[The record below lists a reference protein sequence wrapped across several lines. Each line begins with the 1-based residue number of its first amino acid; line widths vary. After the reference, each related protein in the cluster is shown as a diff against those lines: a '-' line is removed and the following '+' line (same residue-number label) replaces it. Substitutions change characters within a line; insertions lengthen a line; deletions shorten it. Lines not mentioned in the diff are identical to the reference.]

1 MAEWPPLSM
10 KDAGL
15 AMNVPSPPAPPPV
28 GEGRVVSRVRDF
40 HGKDETRCW
49 LALEAIPGLGPEGV
63 RRLLDAFGHP
73 CAILAAA
80 RGQLAPLVGER
91 LAERLTQPVA
101 DEQHGPTLDW
111 LAQPGN
117 HLIPITDP
125 AYPERLRSL
134 ADPPPWL
141 YVKGDPNLL
150 QNPMLAIVGSRNATP
165 QGRRDAAAFAQTLA
179 GAGLTIVSG
188 LALGIDTAAHEG
200 ALAGGASVAVVGTG
214 LDRVYPARNKE
225 LAHRLAAR
233 GAIVSEFPLGTPARP
248 GQFPRRNRI
257 ISGLALGVLVV
268 EAALDSGSLITARL
282 AAEQGREVF
291 ALPGSI
297 HAPLSK
303 GCHRLIREGAKLVDC
318 VDDILDE
325 LRWQWHA
332 PVPSSPPANPAAN
345 AAADALL
352 ELMGPD
358 PVALDTLVNLSGLTV
373 DTLSAM
379 LLSLELDGRIAT
391 LPGGLYQRL
400 Y

>member
-1 MAEWPPLSM
+1 M
-10 KDAGL
+10 
-15 AMNVPSPPAPPPV
+15 
-28 GEGRVVSRVRDF
+28 F
-40 HGKDETRCW
+40 TQDETLCW
-49 LALEAIPGLGPEGV
+49 LALEAIPGLGPEGI

-91 LAERLTQPVA
+91 LAEVLTRPVA
-101 DEQHGPTLDW
+101 PEQHKATLDW

-117 HLIPITDP
+117 HLIPIAHPD
-125 AYPERLRSL
+125 YPERLRSL
-134 ADPPPWL
+134 PDPPPWL
-141 YVKGDPNLL
+141 YVKGERGLL
-150 QNPMLAIVGSRNATP
+150 QQPMLAIVGSRNATP
-165 QGRRDAAAFAQTLA
+165 QGRRDAAAFAQALA
-179 GAGLTIVSG
+179 EAGLVIVSG

-200 ALAGGASVAVVGTG
+200 ALAGGVSLAVVGTG
-214 LDRVYPARNKE
+214 LDRVYPARNRE
-225 LAHRLAAR
+225 LAHRLAAG
-233 GAIVSEFPLGTPARP
+233 GAIVSEFPLRTPPRP

-257 ISGLALGVLVV
+257 ISGLSLGVLVV

-297 HAPLSK
+297 HSPLSK
-303 GCHRLIREGAKLVDC
+303 GCHRLIREGAKLVEC
-318 VDDILDE
+318 VDDILEE
-325 LRWQWHA
+325 LAWQWRPPIA
-332 PVPSSPPANPAAN
+332 SPAQTDPAGQPAA
-345 AAADALL
+345 AALL

-379 LLSLELDGRIAT
+379 LLSLELDSRIAT

-400 Y
+400 F

>member
-1 MAEWPPLSM
+1 MLTQ
-10 KDAGL
+10 
-15 AMNVPSPPAPPPV
+15 
-28 GEGRVVSRVRDF
+28 
-40 HGKDETRCW
+40 DETLCW
-49 LALEAIPGLGPEGV
+49 LALEAIPGLGAEGV
-63 RRLLDAFGHP
+63 RRLLETFGHP
-73 CAILAAA
+73 CAIIAATRA
-80 RGQLAPLVGER
+80 QLVPVVGER
-91 LAERLTQPVA
+91 LADSLTQPVA
-101 DEQHGPTLDW
+101 PEQHRATLEW

-117 HLIPITDP
+117 HLIPITQPD
-125 AYPERLRSL
+125 YPERLRSL
-134 ADPPPWL
+134 PDPPPWL
-141 YVKGDPNLL
+141 YVKGERGLL
-150 QNPMLAIVGSRNATP
+150 QQPMLAIVGSRNATV
-165 QGRRDAAAFAQTLA
+165 QGRRDAAAFAQALA

-214 LDRVYPARNKE
+214 LDRVYPARNRD
-225 LAHRLAAR
+225 LAHRLAAH
-233 GAIVSEFPLGTPARP
+233 GAIVSEFPLGTPPRP

-268 EAALDSGSLITARL
+268 EAAIDSGSLITARL

-297 HAPLSK
+297 HSPLSK

-325 LRWQWHA
+325 LRWQWQA
-332 PVPSSPPANPAAN
+332 PVPSSSPATTTPAVN
-345 AAADALL
+345 QAADALL

-379 LLSLELDGRIAT
+379 LLSLELESRIAT

-400 Y
+400 S